1 MTERVISLTSWRS
14 KMLRSAMA
22 SLVLLA
28 GVFYTH
34 HTASAASEV
43 GGQSLV
49 DDSVSALRHFRKGSV
64 RETVDALLRGSKAVM
79 IFPGVIKGGLIFG
92 GEGGSGLL
100 STQDSDGSWS
110 DPAFYRIGSGSFG
123 FQAGVSSTRMLL
135 IIMTDGALEKM
146 IAGGAKVGVDAS
158 AVAITE
164 GLDAEISTTAT
175 RSDIYY
181 YAQTKGGLYAGV
193 SLEGSGIG
201 VRDKLNRAYYDSS
214 VSPEQIVIERQVSH
228 EGAGT
233 LRRELAEASR
243 R

>member
-1 MTERVISLTSWRS
+1 MTERVISLTALRS
-14 KMLRSAMA
+14 KLLRIAVA

-28 GVFYTH
+28 GAFYTH

-49 DDSVSALRHFRKGSV
+49 DESVSALRHFRKGSI
-64 RETVDALLRGSKAVM
+64 RETVDALLRGAKAVM
-79 IFPGVIKGGLIFG
+79 IFPDVVKGGFIFAA
-92 GEGGSGLL
+92 EGGSGLL

-110 DPAFYRIGSGSFG
+110 DPAFYRLGSGSFG
-123 FQAGVSSTRMLL
+123 FQAGVSETRMLL

-146 IAGGAKVGVDAS
+146 IAGGGKVGIDAS

-181 YAQTKGGLYAGV
+181 YAQTKAGLYAGV

-214 VSPEQIVIERQVSH
+214 VSPQQIVIDREVSH

>member
-1 MTERVISLTSWRS
+1 MTERVFSLTP
-14 KMLRSAMA
+14 LRLAA
-22 SLVLLA
+22 AGFVLLA
-28 GVFYTH
+28 GAFFTH
-34 HTASAASEV
+34 QPASAASEV

-49 DDSVSALRHFRKGSV
+49 DDSVSALRHFRKGNV
-64 RETVDALLRGSKAVM
+64 RETIDALLRGARAVM
-79 IFPGVIKGGLIFG
+79 IFPGVIKGGFIFG

-100 STQDSDGSWS
+100 LTQDSDGSWS

-123 FQAGVSSTRMLL
+123 LQAGISETRILL

-146 IAGGAKVGVDAS
+146 IAGGGKIGIDAS

-164 GLDAEISTTAT
+164 GLDVEVSTTAT

-181 YAQTKGGLYAGV
+181 YAQSKAGLYIGI

-214 VSPEQIVIERQVSH
+214 VSPQQIVIDREVSH

-233 LRRELAEASR
+233 LRRELAEASQR
-243 R
+243 

>member
-1 MTERVISLTSWRS
+1 MTERVISLTALRS
-14 KMLRSAMA
+14 KLLRIAVA

-28 GVFYTH
+28 GAFYTH

-49 DDSVSALRHFRKGSV
+49 DESVSALRHFRKGSM
-64 RETVDALLRGSKAVM
+64 RETIDALLRGAKAVM
-79 IFPGVIKGGLIFG
+79 IYPDVTKLGFIFG

-100 STQDSDGSWS
+100 STQDRDGSWS
-110 DPAFYRIGSGSFG
+110 DPAFYRIFSGSFG
-123 FQAGVSSTRMLL
+123 FQAGISQTRILL

-146 IAGGAKVGVDAS
+146 IAGGGKVGVDAS

-164 GLDAEISTTAT
+164 GLDAEVSTTAT

-181 YAQTKGGLYAGV
+181 YAQTKSGLYAGV

-214 VSPEQIVIERQVSH
+214 VSPQQIVIERQVSH

-233 LRRELAEASR
+233 FRRELAEASR